1 MDKRVVVVSLVLVAA
16 IAGVSVLPSDD
27 PASMNKT
34 ITGINGTNSI
44 TMVFDA
50 DNTTMQLYGYDE
62 LDRETFSVTYIIPE
76 K

>member
-1 MDKRVVVVSLVLVAA
+1 MDKRVVIASLVLVAA

-27 PASMNKT
+27 PAGMDKT

-62 LDRETFSVTYIIPE
+62 LDRETFSVTYIIQE

>member
-1 MDKRVVVVSLVLVAA
+1 MDKRVVAVSLVLVAA

-27 PASMNKT
+27 PAGMNRT

-44 TMVFDA
+44 TMAFDA
-50 DNTTMQLYGYDE
+50 DNATMQLYGYDE
-62 LDRETFSVTYIIPE
+62 LGRETFSVTYIIQE

>member
-1 MDKRVVVVSLVLVAA
+1 MDKRVVAVSLVLVAA

-27 PASMNKT
+27 PAGMNKT

-44 TMVFDA
+44 TLMFDP
-50 DNTTMQLYGYDE
+50 DNTTLHLYGHDE
-62 LDRETFSVTYIIPE
+62 LDQETFHATYIIQE